1 MSMLRTPLN
10 LFGASFGIAG
20 LAGTWTIAAGQ
31 HRVPGWVGDALLV
44 VAAVV
49 WVVTAAGYAAWA
61 IGHHPT
67 FRADLTDPVAAPFA
81 ALAVIVPVLLAAGGI
96 APRAPVA
103 GAVVVDVFVAL
114 TVAHGSWFVG
124 RLLRGRIDVDRL
136 HPGYFLP
143 TVAGGLVGAEAAV
156 TVGQHLLGEVLFGY
170 GLISWLL
177 LGPMI
182 LARLLLRPA
191 LPAPLLPTL
200 AVQVAPA
207 AVASLAYVA
216 LEGPTPDPVLAALA
230 GFGLLMVL
238 AQLPLTGAYLR
249 LPFRVSHW
257 AFTFSWAAVAGAVL
271 TWVHA
276 LHPAGE
282 AVLADAVLAAVTL
295 LVGAIGARSVVA
307 LARGELL
314 PAVPPVMAV
323 IEPPRRVPEA
333 RPHYPVA

>member
-1 MSMLRTPLN
+1 MNAPRIPLN

-31 HRVPGWVGDALLV
+31 HRVPGWVGEALLV
-44 VAAVV
+44 VAGVV
-49 WVVTAAGYAAWA
+49 WLVTTAAYVAWA
-61 IGHHPT
+61 IGHRPA
-67 FRADLTDPVAAPFA
+67 FRADVTDPVAAPFA

-124 RLLRGRIDVDRL
+124 RLLRGRIDVDLL

-143 TVAGGLVGAEAAV
+143 TVAGGLVSAEAAA
-156 TVGQHLLGEVLFGY
+156 TVGQHMLGEVLFGY
-170 GLISWLL
+170 GLISWLV
-177 LGPMI
+177 LGPMV

-191 LPAPLLPTL
+191 LPAPLIPTL
-200 AVQVAPA
+200 AIQVAPA

-216 LEGPTPDPVLAALA
+216 LEGPGLDPVLAALA

-238 AQLPLTGAYLR
+238 AQLAQTGAHLR
-249 LPFRVSHW
+249 LPFRTSHW
-257 AFTFSWAAVAGAVL
+257 AFTFSWAAVAGAAL

-276 LHPAGE
+276 LHPVSE
-282 AVLADAVLAAVTL
+282 AALGYAILAAVTL
-295 LVGAIGARSVVA
+295 LVGGIGARSVVA
-307 LARGELL
+307 LARGELFPSAPPL
-314 PAVPPVMAV
+314 KAVS
-323 IEPPRRVPEA
+323 EPPRRVPVA
-333 RPHYPVA
+333 RPHHSAA